1 LVQDIP
7 PIILRKGRKTLFCAK
22 SVNYGPFMVID
33 IRFFE
38 SADKKGGNKYSIL
51 FYKTMFYKICKES
64 LKRLPEDG
72 PLVSFHVVLQPI
84 SATILSFFT
93 CFNHNKKLYKYYEY
107 IRLFLLPE
115 RFLLA

>member
-1 LVQDIP
+1 MAVTLTPADNGFFRP
-7 PIILRKGRKTLFCAK
+7 PIILREGKLSFPK
-22 SVNYGPFMVID
+22 SVELCAFHGNRYEI
-33 IRFFE
+33 FE

-84 SATILSFFT
+84 SATF
-93 CFNHNKKLYKYYEY
+93 
-107 IRLFLLPE
+107 
-115 RFLLA
+115 